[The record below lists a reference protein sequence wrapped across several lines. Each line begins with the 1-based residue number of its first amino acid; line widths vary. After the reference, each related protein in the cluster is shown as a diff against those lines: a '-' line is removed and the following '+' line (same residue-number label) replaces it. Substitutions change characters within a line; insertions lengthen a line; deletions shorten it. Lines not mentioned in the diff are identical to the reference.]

1 MSSRLTPVAFDIETT
16 GFDVDDVVTVVGFA
30 LPMGCRLLLNA
41 DGRDVDGDAL
51 ERRLE
56 STFGCPIRLSVHVT
70 ERTLFEVV
78 ASYAAANLVDREYL
92 LTAYNGDRFRGGFDL
107 PFVRTRLTTYDI
119 DWPFVDLPY
128 ADLLPIFQARF
139 NTVVDGDAVG
149 DLVGVYD
156 VLVGGELSE
165 LDPFDDSAAAV
176 TAFEDGAFEALL
188 AHNVADILRT
198 DALAGLAERYCG
210 KSEFS
215 LKSLTPAMRG

>member
-1 MSSRLTPVAFDIETT
+1 MSSQLTPVAVDIETT
-16 GFDVDDVVTVVGFA
+16 GFAVDDVVTAVGFA
-30 LPMGCRLLLNA
+30 LPMGCRLFLNVA
-41 DGRDVDGDAL
+41 GRDADGDAL
-51 ERRLE
+51 ECRLE
-56 STFGCPIRLSVHVT
+56 STFDLPIRLSVHDD
-70 ERTLFEVV
+70 ERTLFESVCR
-78 ASYAAANLVDREYL
+78 YAGAHLADRDYL
-92 LTAYNGDRFRGGFDL
+92 LTAYNGDRFRSGFDL
-107 PFVRTRLTTYDI
+107 PFVRTRLAKHDV

-156 VLVGGELSE
+156 VLVGGYLSD

-176 TAFEDGAFEALL
+176 TAFENGAFEALL